1 VLVVEVDAIHT
12 ESFQRS
18 CTGFLHVCG
27 VASDHH
33 LAIFSLDSKVGR
45 EEDLVSSP
53 SVLEPLSDQLL
64 VSVGA
69 VDIAGVSECY
79 SQVGSASEDF
89 ARGGVVMTAERA
101 VSE

>member
-1 VLVVEVDAIHT
+1 MQSTPSLSSEAAQAFFMYAASPLTTILPFSLLIAKLVVRKI
-12 ESFQRS
+12 SF
-18 CTGFLHVCG
+18 LLPV
-27 VASDHH
+27 
-33 LAIFSLDSKVGR
+33 SLNS
-45 EEDLVSSP
+45 
-53 SVLEPLSDQLL
+53 LSDQLL

-89 ARGGVVMTAERA
+89 ARGSVVMTAERA